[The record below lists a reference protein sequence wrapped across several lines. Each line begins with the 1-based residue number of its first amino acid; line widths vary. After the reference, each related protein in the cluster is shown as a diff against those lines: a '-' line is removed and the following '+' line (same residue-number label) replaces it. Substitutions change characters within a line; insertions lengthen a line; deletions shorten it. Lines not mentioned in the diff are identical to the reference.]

1 MDKDL
6 INLLKNLSEHSL
18 TEFVE
23 GLPPLEREV
32 LLNTLHDYE
41 KSVEREKGQKE
52 FMTYVKG
59 VWPGFIPGKHHSMIA
74 EKFQSIVSGE
84 KKRLIICLPPRHTKS
99 EFASYLLPAWFLGR

>member
-6 INLLKNLSEHSL
+6 VNLLKNLSEDSL

-41 KSVEREKGQKE
+41 KSLERERGQKE

-59 VWPGFIPGKHHSMIA
+59 VWPGFIPGRHHGTIA
-74 EKFQSIVSGE
+74 EKFQEIVEGNIS
-84 KKRLIICLPPRHTKS
+84 
-99 EFASYLLPAWFLGR
+99 